1 MHLVKIFRAVVS
13 RFICEKAPSGVTVAC
28 TAIRTCKSKEAVM
41 NPPALLC
48 LAALMISTIIALGGP
63 AHARSDWPT
72 VAAPHWLDQTVYR
85 PNCLPADCACD
96 CRSERLCLPACV
108 RW

>member
-1 MHLVKIFRAVVS
+1 MIP
-13 RFICEKAPSGVTVAC
+13 PS
-28 TAIRTCKSKEAVM
+28 
-41 NPPALLC
+41 LLR
-48 LAALMISTIIALGGP
+48 LAALMISATVVLGGP
-63 AHARSDWPT
+63 AQARSDGWIDP
-72 VAAPHWLDQTVYR
+72 AAPRWVDQTVYR